1 MTFPEVLVTIIDS
14 YTHAGH
20 SWLEPIDLLLYQM
33 EANGIDKAVLVQHR
47 GVYDNTY
54 LFDCAKQH
62 PGKFAVVVRV
72 DTDEPNA
79 AEVLEGW
86 ARQGAVGISTS
97 PTMRSPGADPLA
109 IWRKAAELGLV
120 VICQGDVTHFASDD
134 FEALLRDVPGLTV
147 VIEHLAGVGPNGQ
160 PPYAEY
166 KKVLTL
172 AKYSTV
178 YMETGGLGETTP
190 RPPVLK
196 PSFDI
201 GNVAP
206 YLEMALE
213 AFGHQRVMWGSDY
226 PPVSVREG
234 YHNALHRVMD
244 HPALAD
250 PEVKDWV
257 MNRTAAALF
266 KLG

>member
-1 MTFPEVLVTIIDS
+1 
-14 YTHAGH
+14 
-20 SWLEPIDLLLYQM
+20 
-33 EANGIDKAVLVQHR
+33 
-47 GVYDNTY
+47 
-54 LFDCAKQH
+54 
-62 PGKFAVVVRV
+62 V

-79 AEVLEGW
+79 SEILEGW

-97 PTMRSPGADPLA
+97 PTMRSPGADPFL

-120 VICQGDVTHFASDD
+120 VICQGDVTHFASAD
-134 FEALLRDVPGLTV
+134 FEALLQDVPGLTV
-147 VIEHLAGVGPNGQ
+147 VIEHLAGVGQNGQ
-160 PPYAEY
+160 PPYVEY
-166 KKVLTL
+166 KKALTL
-172 AKYSTV
+172 AKYSNV

-196 PSFDI
+196 PNFAIGDI
-201 GNVAP
+201 AP

-213 AFGHQRVMWGSDY
+213 AFGHKRVIWGSDY

-234 YHNALHRVMD
+234 YHNALQGVMD

-250 PEVKDWV
+250 PDVKDWV
-257 MNRTAAALF
+257 MNKAAAALF